1 MMQTESLTL
10 TILRLLGGLAL
21 FIFAIKLM
29 TSGLQAA
36 AGRSLRGLIRR
47 ATRGRWIGG
56 GLGVLLGFLLHSSAT
71 TVMIV
76 GFLHAG
82 LLTLPQAIAPIAG
95 ANVGTTLSMQLISF
109 KLGDYF
115 FIPILLGAAVQL
127 AAPRRPWDSAGQA
140 LIAFGLLFLA
150 MNLMSGAVAP
160 HRDLL
165 RPILAAPHG
174 AGLAGQLAAIAIAAA
189 GTAVIQ
195 SSGAMIGIL
204 FALIGAGIFTSIEP
218 IFPLVLGAHI
228 GTCSTALLGSI
239 GTSIEARRGA
249 LAHLLFNIVGAV
261 LALATAPFLISYIQS
276 TSPDLV
282 RQTANLHTAV
292 MALTALTVL
301 PLRRPFTWTVR
312 AISPSRAPP
321 PPTSHLDEEAL
332 KKPEQAIYLA
342 IRELQ
347 RVSVICEQT
356 FRLNAEIMFRLNP
369 RTLRTIRRNE
379 EAVDEIQRTL
389 KRYLRDLTGRYLS
402 RRQAIMIQHLN
413 RCMID
418 IERIGDH
425 NENIADLTEQR
436 LRTRGAAF
444 PSEAQ
449 KALFELF
456 EQADRV
462 LKLVIESLNPDQQ
475 DFQATAHA
483 ILQARDAYA
492 EKSLQAKAL
501 FSEKIINHA
510 WAPIAGIFLSEYV
523 AEFDRLV
530 RHTKMIALVES
541 QPYFWIK
548 RRKLDRIAPMMP
560 ERDAARDEPTDFLD
574 QLQKEGFV

>member
-1 MMQTESLTL
+1 MMQTESLWW
-10 TILRLLGGLAL
+10 TIFRLLGGLAL
-21 FIFAIKLM
+21 FIFAIKLL

-36 AGRSLRGLIRR
+36 AGRSLRGLVRK
-47 ATRGRWIGG
+47 ATRGRWIGSA
-56 GLGVLLGFLLHSSAT
+56 LGILLGFLLHSSAT

-82 LLTLPQAIAPIAG
+82 LLTLSQAFGPIVG
-95 ANVGTTLSMQLISF
+95 ANIGTTFSMQLISF
-109 KLGDYF
+109 KLGNYF
-115 FIPILLGAAVQL
+115 FIPILLGVVLQL
-127 AAPRRPWDSAGQA
+127 AAPRRPWDAAGQA
-140 LIAFGLLFLA
+140 LVAFGLLFLA

-174 AGLAGQLAAIAIAAA
+174 AGLAGQLAALAIAAV
-189 GTAVIQ
+189 GTAAIQ

-204 FALIGAGIFTSIEP
+204 FALIEAGVFQSIEP

-228 GTCSTALLGSI
+228 GTCSTALLGAI

-249 LAHLLFNIVGAV
+249 LSHLLFNIVGAA
-261 LALATAPFLISYIQS
+261 LALAAAPLLIPFIQS
-276 TSPDLV
+276 TSTDLI
-282 RQTANLHTAV
+282 RQTANLHTTVMILAAV
-292 MALTALTVL
+292 AIL
-301 PLRRPFTWTVR
+301 PLRQPFIWAVR

-321 PPTSHLDEEAL
+321 PPSSHLDEAAIA
-332 KKPEQAIYLA
+332 KPEQAIYLA

-347 RVSVICEQT
+347 RVAVICEQT

-369 RTLRTIRRNE
+369 KTLRTIRRNE
-379 EAVDEIQRTL
+379 EAVDEIQRAL
-389 KRYLRDLTGRYLS
+389 KQYLRELTGRYLS
-402 RRQAIMIQHLN
+402 RRQAVMIQHLN

-449 KALFELF
+449 RALFGLF
-456 EQADRV
+456 EQAHRV
-462 LKLVIESLNPDQQ
+462 LKLVIESLNPDQK
-475 DFQATAHA
+475 DFQAVAHA

-492 EKSLQAKAL
+492 ERSLSAKAL
-501 FSEKIINHA
+501 FSDKIINHE

-548 RRKLDRIAPMMP
+548 RQKLGRVAPEMP
-560 ERDAARDEPTDFLD
+560 ERSPARDEPHDFLD